1 MRCIGI
7 WFGLDYVNARCDSGI
22 FMILVCPSC
31 DTRYFTDDSHLG
43 KEGRKVRCA
52 SCGHSWFAKPPDEG
66 SIAAAESTGLTRQQV
81 ERLRQTA
88 AANAMA
94 RTGPHSE
101 IRQREAKRRQRNRAM
116 AGVIAWAMG
125 FAIFAGV
132 ASAAVVL
139 RNQVTDAWPRTASLY
154 KMVGLDVNRYGLDFE
169 GVDAK
174 RSFEGTTPVL
184 TVKGWAINSTET
196 ARPAPQI
203 RISLRDEGGAEI
215 TTWTDDLPAASIA
228 PGERVEFSSRI
239 VAPPVETYALMVSY
253 APGALGTVEQGVS
266 HTTVGD
272 AEVEQT
278 AHAGEDGPA
287 LRGVSVDEHAEPA
300 DGHSEPV
307 DDAPAAEGDDHH

>member
-1 MRCIGI
+1 
-7 WFGLDYVNARCDSGI
+7 
-22 FMILVCPSC
+22 MILVCPSC
-31 DTRYFTDDSHLG
+31 DTRYFTEDAHLG

-101 IRQREAKRRQRNRAM
+101 IRQREANRRRRNRAM

-139 RNQVTDAWPRTASLY
+139 RNQVTDAWPRAASLY

-184 TVKGWAINSTET
+184 TVKGWAINSTD
-196 ARPAPQI
+196 AVRPAPKIQ
-203 RISLRDEGGAEI
+203 ISLRDEGGAEI
-215 TTWTDDLPAASIA
+215 TTWTDDLKVASIA
-228 PGERVEFSSRI
+228 PGQRVDFSTRI

-253 APGALGTVEQGVS
+253 APGPLGQEDGVS
-266 HTTVGD
+266 HATVGGGSEGTDTVAAHEGEGDLGLRRGEDEED
-272 AEVEQT
+272 AHGAHEAAVDDHAAPVADEA
-278 AHAGEDGPA
+278 AHATD
-287 LRGVSVDEHAEPA
+287 
-300 DGHSEPV
+300 
-307 DDAPAAEGDDHH
+307 AEGDDHH

>member
-1 MRCIGI
+1 
-7 WFGLDYVNARCDSGI
+7 
-22 FMILVCPSC
+22 MILVCPSC
-31 DTRYFTDDSHLG
+31 DTRYFTEDAHLG

-52 SCGHSWFAKPPDEG
+52 SCGHSWFAKPPAEG

-101 IRQREAKRRQRNRAM
+101 IRQREANRRRRNRAM
-116 AGVIAWAMG
+116 AGVIAWTMG

-184 TVKGWAINSTET
+184 TVKGWAINSTDT
-196 ARPAPQI
+196 VRPAPKIQ
-203 RISLRDEGGAEI
+203 ISLRDEGGAEI
-215 TTWTDDLPAASIA
+215 TTWTDNLKVDSIA
-228 PGERVEFSSRI
+228 PGQRVDFSTRI

-253 APGALGTVEQGVS
+253 APGPTGAENGVS
-266 HTTVGD
+266 HATVGGPEGAD
-272 AEVEQT
+272 TAE
-278 AHAGEDGPA
+278 AHETEAGLGLRRGEDEEPDDVA
-287 LRGVSVDEHAEPA
+287 HEAAVEDHAAPVADEDTHAT
-300 DGHSEPV
+300 D
-307 DDAPAAEGDDHH
+307 AEGDDHH

>member
-1 MRCIGI
+1 
-7 WFGLDYVNARCDSGI
+7 
-22 FMILVCPSC
+22 MILVCPSC
-31 DTRYFTDDSHLG
+31 DTRYFTEDTHLG

-101 IRQREAKRRQRNRAM
+101 IRQREANRRRRNRAM
-116 AGVIAWAMG
+116 ASVIAWAMG

-154 KMVGLDVNRYGLDFE
+154 KMVGLDVNRFGLDFE

-184 TVKGWAINSTET
+184 TVKGWAINSTDT
-196 ARPAPQI
+196 ARPAPQLQ
-203 RISLRDEGGAEI
+203 ISLRDEDGEEI
-215 TTWTDDLPAASIA
+215 TTWTDQLKVDSIG
-228 PGERVEFSSRI
+228 PGERVDFSSRI

-253 APGALGTVEQGVS
+253 APGPSGVERGVS
-266 HTTVGD
+266 HATVEGADEAHIADASETAGEADLGLRGASPDDHEALVEADETHAGDGD
-272 AEVEQT
+272 A
-278 AHAGEDGPA
+278 HA
-287 LRGVSVDEHAEPA
+287 VD
-300 DGHSEPV
+300 
-307 DDAPAAEGDDHH
+307 AEGDDHH

>member
-1 MRCIGI
+1 M
-7 WFGLDYVNARCDSGI
+7 
-22 FMILVCPSC
+22 
-31 DTRYFTDDSHLG
+31 
-43 KEGRKVRCA
+43 RCA

-101 IRQREAKRRQRNRAM
+101 IRQREANRRRRNRAM
-116 AGVIAWAMG
+116 AGAIAWTMG

-154 KMVGLDVNRYGLDFE
+154 KMVGLDVNRFGLDFE

-184 TVKGWAINSTET
+184 TVKGWAINSTDT

-203 RISLRDEGGAEI
+203 RISLRDEGGEEI
-215 TTWTDDLPAASIA
+215 TTWTDELKVNSIA
-228 PGERVEFSSRI
+228 PGQRVDFSSRI

-253 APGALGTVEQGVS
+253 APGPLGVESGVS
-266 HTTVGD
+266 HATVGD
-272 AEVEQT
+272 AGGAETALASEGEAGLGLRGARADAHEPDT
-278 AHAGEDGPA
+278 DAHAP
-287 LRGVSVDEHAEPA
+287 DEHGSA
-300 DGHSEPV
+300 PV
-307 DDAPAAEGDDHH
+307 DAPAGDAHGADAEGDDHH

>member
-1 MRCIGI
+1 M
-7 WFGLDYVNARCDSGI
+7 
-22 FMILVCPSC
+22 
-31 DTRYFTDDSHLG
+31 
-43 KEGRKVRCA
+43 RCA

-101 IRQREAKRRQRNRAM
+101 IRQREANRRRRNRAM
-116 AGVIAWAMG
+116 AGAIAWVMG

-154 KMVGLDVNRYGLDFE
+154 KMVGLDVNRFGLDFE

-184 TVKGWAINSTET
+184 TVKGWAINSTDT
-196 ARPAPQI
+196 VRPAPQLQ
-203 RISLRDEGGAEI
+203 ISLRDERGEEI
-215 TTWTDDLPAASIA
+215 TTWTDDLKVETIA
-228 PGERVEFSSRI
+228 PGERVDFSSRI

-253 APGALGTVEQGVS
+253 APGPLGSVERGVS
-266 HTTVGD
+266 HTTVEG
-272 AEVEQT
+272 AEA
-278 AHAGEDGPA
+278 AHAAEAGEHESALG
-287 LRGVSVDEHAEPA
+287 LRGTSAEEHEAAA
-300 DGHSEPV
+300 DDHA
-307 DDAPAAEGDDHH
+307 APAHEGDTHAADAEGDDHH